1 MPVQDVG
8 LSQLSDIYPAV
19 KDLHVPISEGSIP
32 VPLTC
37 VYGTGMST
45 DAAYKYHTSELV
57 AATASEPES
66 RTTTDGDGTVNKRSL
81 SVCHLPSHQDARSLA
96 HAIHHG
102 MHCRSAEAA
111 TCPPTLAAA
120 GNVHGLFAVPKLWP
134 LVVLSPHLI
143 SWRCRHRVR

>member
-1 MPVQDVG
+1 MQDVG

-37 VYGTGMST
+37 VYGTGVST

-57 AATASEPES
+57 AASAPEPES

-81 SVCHLPSHQDARSLA
+81 SVRLLPSHRDARSLA
-96 HAIHHG
+96 HAIYHD

-111 TCPPTLAAA
+111 ICLLTLAAA
-120 GNVHGLFAVPKLWP
+120 GNVHGLFAVPQPWP
-134 LVVLSPHLI
+134 LVVLSPQLT
-143 SWRCRHRVR
+143 SRRCRHRVR